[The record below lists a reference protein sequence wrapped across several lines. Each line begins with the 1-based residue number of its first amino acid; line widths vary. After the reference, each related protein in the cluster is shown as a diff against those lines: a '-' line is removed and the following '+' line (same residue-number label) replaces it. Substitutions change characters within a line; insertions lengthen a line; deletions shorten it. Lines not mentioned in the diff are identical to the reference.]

1 MSKTFVFDYEY
12 IIPEVDSDT
21 ITLADDNAT
30 LEDAEEAIYDYLSEK
45 LPPEV
50 TGVSIE
56 MVKEV
61 N

>member
-21 ITLADDNAT
+21 LTLDDNAT
-30 LEDAEEAIYDYLSEK
+30 LSDAEEAAYEYLSEK

-56 MVKEV
+56 MIKEV
-61 N
+61 A

>member
-21 ITLADDNAT
+21 ITLDDNAT
-30 LEDAEEAIYDYLSEK
+30 LSDAEEAIYEYLEEK

-61 N
+61 S

>member
-1 MSKTFVFDYEY
+1 MSKTFVFDYGY

-21 ITLADDNAT
+21 ITLEDNST
-30 LEDAEEAIYDYLSEK
+30 LADAEEAAYEYLFEK

-61 N
+61 G